1 MFLASSRAALAAC
14 LEIFNLPRDQCQK
27 RFLNNLAI
35 PLHPLLVPY
44 SALITQRETT
54 PGWLP
59 YFCVAAAQGRTFS
72 PPSAGHC
79 SKPGSRFTY
88 LRRLPYQIS
97 YFQAALCRKQE
108 YLAAR
113 KEKNMQK
120 KSNYNKTEESPHPW
134 GAAQQWMK
142 EICKLFYMLLLS
154 FLTLLSLVVPL
165 FARLKRG
172 GKAACQVLKFAVEG
186 PFFRW
191 KTELQTELPNPTST
205 FKVWLIL
212 CQKWH
217 LPLKA

>member
-14 LEIFNLPRDQCQK
+14 LEIFNLHRDQCQK

-172 GKAACQVLKFAVEG
+172 EKLHVKYWNLLLKVPFSDGKRSFRQTFRTPLRPSKFD
-186 PFFRW
+186 
-191 KTELQTELPNPTST
+191 
-205 FKVWLIL
+205 
-212 CQKWH
+212 
-217 LPLKA
+217 

>member
-59 YFCVAAAQGRTFS
+59 HFCVAAAQGRTFS

-172 GKAACQVLKFAVEG
+172 EKLHVKYWNLLLKVPFSDGKRSFRQSFRTPLRPSKFD
-186 PFFRW
+186 
-191 KTELQTELPNPTST
+191 
-205 FKVWLIL
+205 
-212 CQKWH
+212 
-217 LPLKA
+217 

>member
-172 GKAACQVLKFAVEG
+172 GESCMSSIEICCWRSLFQMENGASDRASEPHFDLQSLTNPLSEVAFA
-186 PFFRW
+186 
-191 KTELQTELPNPTST
+191 T
-205 FKVWLIL
+205 
-212 CQKWH
+212 
-217 LPLKA
+217 

>member
-134 GAAQQWMK
+134 GVAQQWMK

-172 GKAACQVLKFAVEG
+172 EKLHVKYWNLLLKVPFSDGKRSFRQSFRTPLRPSKFD
-186 PFFRW
+186 
-191 KTELQTELPNPTST
+191 
-205 FKVWLIL
+205 
-212 CQKWH
+212 
-217 LPLKA
+217 

>member
-14 LEIFNLPRDQCQK
+14 LEIFNLHRDQCQK

-44 SALITQRETT
+44 SALIMQRETT

-134 GAAQQWMK
+134 GVAQQWMK

>member
-108 YLAAR
+108 YFAAR
-113 KEKNMQK
+113 KEKKNMQK

-134 GAAQQWMK
+134 GVAQQWMK

-172 GKAACQVLKFAVEG
+172 EKLHVKYWNLLLKVPFSDGKRSFRQSFRTPLRPSKFD
-186 PFFRW
+186 
-191 KTELQTELPNPTST
+191 
-205 FKVWLIL
+205 
-212 CQKWH
+212 
-217 LPLKA
+217 

>member
-72 PPSAGHC
+72 PPRAGHC

-113 KEKNMQK
+113 KEKKICKRNQTIIKQK
-120 KSNYNKTEESPHPW
+120 KAPTPEE
-134 GAAQQWMK
+134 Q
-142 EICKLFYMLLLS
+142 LS
-154 FLTLLSLVVPL
+154 S
-165 FARLKRG
+165 
-172 GKAACQVLKFAVEG
+172 E
-186 PFFRW
+186 
-191 KTELQTELPNPTST
+191 
-205 FKVWLIL
+205 
-212 CQKWH
+212 
-217 LPLKA
+217 

>member
-59 YFCVAAAQGRTFS
+59 HFCVAAAQGRTFS

-113 KEKNMQK
+113 KEKKICKINQTIIKQK
-120 KSNYNKTEESPHPW
+120 KAPTPEE
-134 GAAQQWMK
+134 Q
-142 EICKLFYMLLLS
+142 LS
-154 FLTLLSLVVPL
+154 S
-165 FARLKRG
+165 
-172 GKAACQVLKFAVEG
+172 E
-186 PFFRW
+186 
-191 KTELQTELPNPTST
+191 
-205 FKVWLIL
+205 
-212 CQKWH
+212 
-217 LPLKA
+217 

>member
-14 LEIFNLPRDQCQK
+14 LEIFNLHRDQCQK

-134 GAAQQWMK
+134 GVAQQWMK

-172 GKAACQVLKFAVEG
+172 EKLHVKYWNLLLKVPFSDGKRSFRQSFRTPLRPSKFD
-186 PFFRW
+186 
-191 KTELQTELPNPTST
+191 
-205 FKVWLIL
+205 
-212 CQKWH
+212 
-217 LPLKA
+217 

>member
-172 GKAACQVLKFAVEG
+172 EKLHVKYWNLLLKVPFSDGKRSFRQSFRTPPRPSKFD
-186 PFFRW
+186 
-191 KTELQTELPNPTST
+191 
-205 FKVWLIL
+205 
-212 CQKWH
+212 
-217 LPLKA
+217 

>member
-59 YFCVAAAQGRTFS
+59 HFCVAAAQGRTFS

-134 GAAQQWMK
+134 GVAQQWMK

-172 GKAACQVLKFAVEG
+172 EKLHVKYWNLLLKVPFSDGKRSFRQSFRTPLRPSKFD
-186 PFFRW
+186 
-191 KTELQTELPNPTST
+191 
-205 FKVWLIL
+205 
-212 CQKWH
+212 
-217 LPLKA
+217 

>member
-14 LEIFNLPRDQCQK
+14 LEIFNLHRDQCQK

-172 GKAACQVLKFAVEG
+172 EKLHVKYWNLLLKVPFSDGKRSFRQSFRTPLRPSKFD
-186 PFFRW
+186 
-191 KTELQTELPNPTST
+191 
-205 FKVWLIL
+205 
-212 CQKWH
+212 
-217 LPLKA
+217 

>member
-172 GKAACQVLKFAVEG
+172 EKLHVKYWNLLLKVPFSDGKRSFRQSFRTPLRPSKFD
-186 PFFRW
+186 
-191 KTELQTELPNPTST
+191 
-205 FKVWLIL
+205 
-212 CQKWH
+212 
-217 LPLKA
+217 

>member
-14 LEIFNLPRDQCQK
+14 LEIFNLHRDQCQK

-108 YLAAR
+108 YFAAR
-113 KEKNMQK
+113 KEKKNMQK

-134 GAAQQWMK
+134 GVAQQWMK

-172 GKAACQVLKFAVEG
+172 EKLHVKYWNLLLKVPFSDGKRSFRQSFRTPLRPSKFD
-186 PFFRW
+186 
-191 KTELQTELPNPTST
+191 
-205 FKVWLIL
+205 
-212 CQKWH
+212 
-217 LPLKA
+217 

>member
-1 MFLASSRAALAAC
+1 MLLLRK
-14 LEIFNLPRDQCQK
+14 EK
-27 RFLNNLAI
+27 
-35 PLHPLLVPY
+35 LHPAGCLISVWQLHKGGH
-44 SALITQRETT
+44 SARR
-54 PGWLP
+54 
-59 YFCVAAAQGRTFS
+59 AQGTAQS
-72 PPSAGHC
+72 LAL
-79 SKPGSRFTY
+79 GSRIYGGSHIRYPIFK
-88 LRRLPYQIS
+88 LLSAENKSILLPE
-97 YFQAALCRKQE
+97 K
-108 YLAAR
+108 
-113 KEKNMQK
+113 KKKNMQK

-134 GAAQQWMK
+134 GVAQQWMK